1 MHVPYG
7 DEYGGGD
14 RYEIS
19 QRGYSHGEKNIASG
33 LGRRLYGGRRLPLL
47 LLLMAAVIAAV
58 DVPKAAITPLAVV
71 ASAVGAFVGG
81 IVAAKIAKE
90 KGLLFG
96 AACGLILFV
105 LVLVAGFA
113 VLKEVRGSFAVA
125 KLFILIGCGAIGG
138 ILGVNS
144 RKH

>member
-1 MHVPYG
+1 MKSRSEDTAMVKKILRPVLVG
-7 DEYGGGD
+7 ACMG
-14 RYEIS
+14 
-19 QRGYSHGEKNIASG
+19 AVVC
-33 LGRRLYGGRRLPLL
+33 LLL

-105 LVLVAGFA
+105 LVL
-113 VLKEVRGSFAVA
+113 KEVRGSFAVA

>member
-1 MHVPYG
+1 MKSRSEDTAMVKKILRPVLVG
-7 DEYGGGD
+7 ACMGAVGC
-14 RYEIS
+14 
-19 QRGYSHGEKNIASG
+19 
-33 LGRRLYGGRRLPLL
+33 LLL

>member
-1 MHVPYG
+1 MKSRSEDTAMVKKILRPVLVG
-7 DEYGGGD
+7 ACMG
-14 RYEIS
+14 
-19 QRGYSHGEKNIASG
+19 AVVC
-33 LGRRLYGGRRLPLL
+33 LLL
-47 LLLMAAVIAAV
+47 LLLMAAV

>member
-1 MHVPYG
+1 MAEGIDMKSRSEDTVMVKKILRPVLVG
-7 DEYGGGD
+7 ACMG
-14 RYEIS
+14 
-19 QRGYSHGEKNIASG
+19 AVVC
-33 LGRRLYGGRRLPLL
+33 LLL

>member
-1 MHVPYG
+1 MKSRSEDTAMVKKILRPVLVG
-7 DEYGGGD
+7 ACMG
-14 RYEIS
+14 
-19 QRGYSHGEKNIASG
+19 AVVC
-33 LGRRLYGGRRLPLL
+33 LLL

-96 AACGLILFV
+96 AACGLILFRS
-105 LVLVAGFA
+105 LSCSFSLAA
-113 VLKEVRGSFAVA
+113 VRSAAFWA
-125 KLFILIGCGAIGG
+125 
-138 ILGVNS
+138 
-144 RKH
+144 

>member
-1 MHVPYG
+1 MAEGIDMKSRSEDTAMVKKILRPVLVG
-7 DEYGGGD
+7 ACMG
-14 RYEIS
+14 
-19 QRGYSHGEKNIASG
+19 AVVC
-33 LGRRLYGGRRLPLL
+33 L

>member
-1 MHVPYG
+1 MKSRSEDTAMVKKILRPVLVG
-7 DEYGGGD
+7 ACMG
-14 RYEIS
+14 
-19 QRGYSHGEKNIASG
+19 AVVC
-33 LGRRLYGGRRLPLL
+33 LLL

-81 IVAAKIAKE
+81 I
-90 KGLLFG
+90 
-96 AACGLILFV
+96 ACGLILFV

>member
-1 MHVPYG
+1 MKSRSEDTAMVKKILRPVLVG
-7 DEYGGGD
+7 ACMG
-14 RYEIS
+14 
-19 QRGYSHGEKNIASG
+19 AVVC
-33 LGRRLYGGRRLPLL
+33 LLL

-113 VLKEVRGSFAVA
+113 VLEEVRGSFAVA